1 MFRYGK
7 IHVLIW
13 EDAVK
18 CKEDVIMRTVAIKE
32 NEAGQRMDKFLAKY
46 LCLAPKS
53 FLYKMMRK
61 KNITLNG
68 KRCEGA
74 ERLVVGDMVQFF
86 LAEETIEKF
95 SRLTEKMEEGIV
107 KPNVAVGDGQRKGGR
122 LDIVYE
128 DEHILLVNKPSG
140 LLSQKAKP
148 GDVSLVEEV
157 LAYLLETGQVTKETL
172 RTFRPSVCN
181 RLDRNTSGLVIAGK
195 SLAGLQRMA
204 EGLKDRSI
212 HKSYQCIVRG
222 RVEERQRI
230 SGFLKKDEQT
240 NQVVVYGLWQEGSV
254 PIVTEYIPQKGNGRY
269 TLLEVKLITGRTHQI
284 RAHLASIGH
293 PIAGDYKYGDSA
305 VNQEMKKKYHVQS
318 QLLHA
323 WKLEFPELEA
333 PLEKVSN
340 TVFTAPLPPE
350 FLRVEKGEAFA

>member
-1 MFRYGK
+1 
-7 IHVLIW
+7 
-13 EDAVK
+13 
-18 CKEDVIMRTVAIKE
+18 MRTVVIKE

-74 ERLVVGDMVQFF
+74 QKLVVGDTVQLF

-95 SRLTEKMEEGIV
+95 SRLAGETAGEMEGGGKV
-107 KPNVAVGDGQRKGGR
+107 NSRTVGGHGQRKGGR

-148 GDVSLVEEV
+148 GDVSLVEEI
-157 LAYLLETGQVTKETL
+157 LAYLLETGQVTEETL

-222 RVEERQRI
+222 RVEERQKI
-230 SGFLKKDEQT
+230 SGFLKKDERT
-240 NQVVVYGLWQEGSV
+240 NQVVVYDLQQEGSV

-293 PIAGDYKYGDSA
+293 PIAGDYKYGDPE
-305 VNQEMKKKYHVQS
+305 VNQEMKKKYRVQS

-323 WKLEFPELEA
+323 WKLEFPELGA

-340 TVFTAPLPPE
+340 GVFTAPLPPE